1 MKERP
6 VIFNGEMVRAIL
18 DGRKTQTRRV
28 MKVQPEYPEL
38 GLRHIVDST
47 NSDDIGKYFW
57 SQSDACGA
65 SKSRSKAFL
74 CPFGQV
80 GDRLW
85 VRETFATLGNEDGC
99 AIDWNENLVK
109 GGGQEAARIY
119 RASCEQKSGNYGLW
133 SIPDIADW
141 KPHTWNVQYEGS
153 WVPSIHMPRWA
164 SRILLEITAVRVE
177 RLNDISEED
186 AKAEGVRAIGN
197 NFGNGPAYCDYLLPN
212 WDDAAEWYNHA
223 SDSFK
228 SLWKSI
234 YGAENWRANPWAWVI
249 EFKRVRE
256 TICLSAPAPK

>member
-6 VIFNGEMVRAIL
+6 VIFNGEMVRALL

-28 MKVQPEYPEL
+28 MKVQPKPSETRL
-38 GLRHIVDST
+38 GDFWFSSKKLESMVHVSDFT
-47 NSDDIGKYFW
+47 PGNSPIADCHLFF
-57 SQSDACGA
+57 QEHC
-65 SKSRSKAFL
+65 

-99 AIDWNENLVK
+99 AIDWDENLVK

-177 RLNDISEED
+177 QLKDISQPD
-186 AKAEGVRAIGN
+186 AIAEG
-197 NFGNGPAYCDYLLPN
+197 GPPSHPSIDAVSRDYGFPDFSRS
-212 WDDAAEWYNHA
+212 WFAQTWQH
-223 SDSFK
+223 
-228 SLWKSI
+228 I
-234 YGAENWRANPWAWVI
+234 YGEESWNANPWVWVI
-249 EFKRVRE
+249 EFKRVGG
-256 TICLSAPAPK
+256 SDASK